1 MLQTPQQV
9 LEALKKEQYKPVYF
23 LQGEEPYYIDLI
35 SDYIA
40 HKVLSE
46 AEKSFNL
53 TVVYGKDQTVSQIL
67 TYARRF
73 PIMAERQVVIVK
85 EAQEMQDLNSEIGQ
99 KLLESYSKNPH
110 PTTLL
115 VFAHKHKIL
124 DGRKAISKLLD
135 KYAMRVTTKKLY
147 DNQLPAWIRNY
158 VKEKNMTITEKATFM
173 LQEFVGNKLERLAN
187 EIEKIAIN
195 LKKEAQIDDEAIQKY
210 VGISKEYNVFELQR
224 ALFRRDIVKAHQI
237 IQYFEANPKNN
248 PVIPIIVLLFTSFSK
263 LLIIHHTKNTS
274 QQHLTEVLQVP
285 PYFFN
290 EYLLAAQH
298 YPLQKV
304 IENIEYLH
312 QADLQSK
319 GIDYPFMAEGQVLK
333 EVVFKLMH

>member
-9 LEALKKEQYKPVYF
+9 LEALKNKQYAPVYF

-35 SDYIA
+35 SDYIE
-40 HKVLSE
+40 HKVLNK

-53 TVVYGKDQTVSQIL
+53 TVVYGKEQTVSQIL
-67 TYARRF
+67 THARRF
-73 PIMAERQVVIVK
+73 PMMAERQVVIVK
-85 EAQEMQDLNSEIGQ
+85 EAQEMQDLNSEVGQ
-99 KLLESYSKNPH
+99 KLLKSYLINPQ

-124 DGRKAISKLLD
+124 DGRKSISKLLD

-147 DNQLPAWIRNY
+147 DSQLPAWIRNY
-158 VKEKNMTITEKATFM
+158 VKEKNLTITEKATLM
-173 LQEFVGNKLERLAN
+173 LQEFVGNDLERLAN
-187 EIEKIAIN
+187 EIEKIGIN
-195 LKKEAQIDDEAIQKY
+195 LKKETQINDEVIQKY
-210 VGISKEYNVFELQR
+210 VGVSKEYNVFELQK
-224 ALFRRDIVKAHQI
+224 ALLRRDIVKANQI

-248 PVIPIIVLLFTSFSK
+248 PVIPIIALLFTFFSK
-263 LLIIHHTKNTS
+263 LLIIHHSKNKP
-274 QQHLTEVLQVP
+274 QQHLAEVLQVN

-290 EYLLAAQH
+290 EYLLAAQN

-319 GIDYPFMAEGQVLK
+319 GIDYPFIVEGQILK